1 MKSGVLEIL
10 EWDSRFFGYRVG
22 RLLIDRGGEQIPET
36 LRFRVE
42 KEKIKLLYI
51 FVNPS
56 LLEINNQL
64 EELGGVLVDQKVVY
78 VKATELHT
86 EFSNKVIEYQ
96 SDTVNEQLKELVLS
110 AGTYSRFRLDPNFR
124 NDEYAKLYH
133 EWLLKSI
140 NKSIAFTTLVALK
153 GTDIIGITTL
163 GGDSSHAD
171 IGLVAVHDNYKGQG
185 IGYDLMRT
193 ADSIAFEKGFREL
206 RVVTQM
212 KNTGACKLYEKC
224 NFHVDA
230 ITNVYHYWN
239 SR

>member
-1 MKSGVLEIL
+1 MKSDILEIL

-22 RLLIDRGGEQIPET
+22 RILLDPGEEQILNT
-36 LRFRVE
+36 LRIRVE
-42 KEKIKLLYI
+42 EEKIKLLYI
-51 FVNPS
+51 FVPPS
-56 LLEINNQL
+56 LQGLNEQL
-64 EELGGVLVDQKVVY
+64 VELGGFLVDQKVVY

-86 EFSNKVIEYQ
+86 DFSNTVIEYQ
-96 SDTVNEQLKELVLS
+96 GDTVNEQLKELVLS

-163 GGDSSHAD
+163 GGASSHAD

-193 ADSIAFEKGFREL
+193 ADRIAFEKGFKEL

-212 KNTGACKLYEKC
+212 KNTGACRLYEKC

-239 SR
+239 GR